1 MSKISKSLSRCFIPQ
16 VNNIKITQRNSIKE
30 ILVPKITQKCIK
42 FISTR
47 KYGKD
52 ESNSNKENIH
62 SIYNNHCTKII
73 TIAERKKDN
82 NIYIKKHSSASQVA
96 EKSEKL
102 KKTINE
108 NTLKE
113 NKSVY
118 MINRKK
124 DYVSDYYYNK
134 NYYLRNEYSHP
145 GGSKLSN
152 SISFG
157 VNNCIKPSTNNNN
170 SISVRLSNPKNN
182 RIKTTLNNRNI
193 NLYKN
198 NNNKILSIDNNYYK
212 SEMTQSSLDLM

>member
-16 VNNIKITQRNSIKE
+16 VNNIKITQRNSIKKLL
-30 ILVPKITQKCIK
+30 IPITTQKYIK
-42 FISTR
+42 FISTG

-52 ESNSNKENIH
+52 ASNSNKENIH

-73 TIAERKKDN
+73 TIAERKTNN

-96 EKSEKL
+96 QKSEKL
-102 KKTINE
+102 KIAINE

-124 DYVSDYYYNK
+124 DYTSGYYYNK
-134 NYYLRNEYSHP
+134 NYYLRNEYSHQ

-157 VNNCIKPSTNNNN
+157 VNNGIRPSTNNNN
-170 SISVRLSNPKNN
+170 SISVRLSNPTNN

-198 NNNKILSIDNNYYK
+198 NNNKFLNIDNNYYK
-212 SEMTQSSLDLM
+212 NEMTQSSLDLM